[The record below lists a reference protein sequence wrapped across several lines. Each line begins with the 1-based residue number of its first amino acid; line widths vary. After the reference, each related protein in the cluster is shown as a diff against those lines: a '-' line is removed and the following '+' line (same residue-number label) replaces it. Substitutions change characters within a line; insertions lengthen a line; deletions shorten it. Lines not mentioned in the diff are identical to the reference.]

1 MLDKHER
8 WSLHG
13 ERKVLLLE
21 HSGDLPQEVCGWPA
35 NISWWW
41 NLLFGVALPSALVMV
56 TLSIW
61 RDSARLAERSLRG
74 LGAGYG
80 YT

>member
-1 MLDKHER
+1 MI
-8 WSLHG
+8 
-13 ERKVLLLE
+13 LLE
-21 HSGDLPQEVCGWPA
+21 HSGDLPQDVCVSPA
-35 NISWWW
+35 TIGWWW
-41 NLLFGVALPSALVMV
+41 NLLFGVALPSALVLV
-56 TLSIW
+56 ALSIW